1 MTTRSRPVLLIADDY
16 AMTAGISESIL
27 VLASAGRLSGTSAM
41 TNTRHWPAMA
51 TKLAAVR
58 GNIATGVHLN
68 LTLGRPLGSMPRFAP
83 DGVLPSIG
91 DVTARALTGRLHS
104 SEIEDEFGRQLDAFT
119 NATGT
124 PPDHVDGHQHVH
136 ALPVVR
142 DALMAALSVRF
153 GTGIT
158 RHQLPLVRDPAET
171 IARIAARGRC
181 RAKAMSLAA
190 LAAGFGKGVR
200 ALGYPVN
207 EGFSGVTSFDPAETA
222 ADFAA
227 AVTAT
232 GPRHLVMCHPG
243 FVDLELREL
252 DPVTDRRKSE
262 HEALMGGAFPSPIWR
277 PDRAVEGPPI
287 AWDAAWP

>member
-1 MTTRSRPVLLIADDY
+1 MTTQFRPVLLIADDY
-16 AMTAGISESIL
+16 AMTAGISEAIL

-51 TKLAAVR
+51 AKLAAAR

-91 DVTARALTGRLHS
+91 DVTARAVTGRLDR
-104 SEIEDEFGRQLDAFT
+104 SEIEAEFGRQLDAFT
-119 NATGT
+119 NAIGA

-142 DALMAALSVRF
+142 DALISALSARF
-153 GTGIT
+153 GTGT
-158 RHQLPLVRDPAET
+158 VRHERPLVRDPADS
-171 IARIAARGRC
+171 IARIAARGRS

-190 LAAGFGKGVR
+190 LAAGFGNAVR
-200 ALGYPVN
+200 AAGFPVN
-207 EGFSGVTSFDPAETA
+207 DGFGGVTSFDAAETG

-227 AVTAT
+227 AVTTT

-243 FVDLELREL
+243 FVDQELLEL

-262 HEALMGGAFPSPIWR
+262 YDALMGGAFPSLIWR
-277 PDRAVEGPPI
+277 PDRAVEGSAI
-287 AWDAAWP
+287 DWDAAWP